1 LHIVAFAAIVRSVNG
16 KEFIRRA
23 GKWAR
28 AHGRELVVDL
38 SRGKGG
44 HQMVRIGEKWTTVQ
58 TGELK
63 PGIFHAML
71 KQLGIPKDEF

>member
-1 LHIVAFAAIVRSVNG
+1 MQIVAFAAIVLPVNG
-16 KEFIRRA
+16 KQFIRRA
-23 GKWAR
+23 AKWAK
-28 AHGRELVVDL
+28 AHGIKLVVDP